1 MNTKHKAAIESYG
14 RHLLGAVVTAIAI
27 VGNGKSPVSFT
38 IDQWLEVGNAIWAA
52 TIPVGLRWL
61 NKKDPAFGR
70 IAESVAA
77 DAKIKLEAKVRSTV
91 KKKAVP
97 AKKKS

>member
-1 MNTKHKAAIESYG
+1 MNAKQKAALESYG
-14 RHLLGAVVTAIAI
+14 RHLLGAIVTAIAI

-38 IDQWLEVGNAIWAA
+38 IDQWLEVANAIWAA

-77 DAKIKLEAKVRSTV
+77 DAKVKLEAKVRATA
-91 KKKAVP
+91 KKAP

>member
-1 MNTKHKAAIESYG
+1 MDKKMKAALESYG
-14 RHLLGAVVTAIAI
+14 RSLLGAVITAIAI

-38 IDQWLEVGNAIWAA
+38 VDQWLEVANAIWAA
-52 TIPVGLRWL
+52 TIPVAIRWF
-61 NKKDPAFGR
+61 NKKDPAFGK

-77 DAKIKLEAKVRSTV
+77 DAKVKLEAKVRATA
-91 KKKAVP
+91 KKTP